1 MKSKPIIIV
10 AGEPKSIFFEIFI
23 KSIKIHSFKSPIIL
37 ISSIKLL
44 RFNLK
49 KYKCK
54 KDIQIL
60 NKNFLNNYKLD
71 NKKINLIHVD
81 YRNSNNFKNNILNTK
96 IYIKNCFETA
106 FKIIR
111 SGYSNK
117 LINGPINKSTFLDKK
132 FLGLTEYISKKFKK
146 NNTAMLIY
154 NEDLSVCPLTTHLP
168 LKLVSSKINK
178 KKISEK
184 KKLIN
189 IFFTKYLGFKP
200 KIAVTGL
207 NPHCESILK
216 FNEDEKIIRP
226 TIKSLKKKGYN
237 IHGPF
242 SADTIFLKQNR
253 SRYNVILGMYH
264 DQVLSPLK
272 TLKEYDAINITLGL
286 PFIRVSPDHGPN
298 ETMINKNLSNP
309 LSLIRSLKFL
319 DKQ

>member
-146 NNTAMLIY
+146 NHTAMLIY

-184 KKLIN
+184 IKLIN

-226 TIKSLKKKGYN
+226 TIKSLKKRGYN

-286 PFIRVSPDHGPN
+286 PFFRVSPDHGPN

>member
-146 NNTAMLIY
+146 NHTAMLIY

-178 KKISEK
+178 KRFQ
-184 KKLIN
+184 KKLN
-189 IFFTKYLGFKP
+189 
-200 KIAVTGL
+200 
-207 NPHCESILK
+207 
-216 FNEDEKIIRP
+216 
-226 TIKSLKKKGYN
+226 
-237 IHGPF
+237 
-242 SADTIFLKQNR
+242 
-253 SRYNVILGMYH
+253 
-264 DQVLSPLK
+264 
-272 TLKEYDAINITLGL
+272 
-286 PFIRVSPDHGPN
+286 
-298 ETMINKNLSNP
+298 
-309 LSLIRSLKFL
+309 
-319 DKQ
+319 

>member
-184 KKLIN
+184 IKLIN
-189 IFFTKYLGFKP
+189 VFFTKYLGFKP

-286 PFIRVSPDHGPN
+286 PFFRVSPDHGPN

>member
-146 NNTAMLIY
+146 NHTAMLIY

-184 KKLIN
+184 IKLIN

-286 PFIRVSPDHGPN
+286 PFFRVSPDHGPN
-298 ETMINKNLSNP
+298 ETMTNKNLSNP

>member
-146 NNTAMLIY
+146 NHTAMLIY

-184 KKLIN
+184 IKLIN
-189 IFFTKYLGFKP
+189 VFFTKYLGFKP

-286 PFIRVSPDHGPN
+286 PFFRVSPDHGPN

>member
-146 NNTAMLIY
+146 NHTAMLIY

-184 KKLIN
+184 IKLIN
-189 IFFTKYLGFKP
+189 VFFTKYLGFKP

-286 PFIRVSPDHGPN
+286 PFFRFH
-298 ETMINKNLSNP
+298 
-309 LSLIRSLKFL
+309 LIMVLM
-319 DKQ
+319 KQ

>member
-54 KDIQIL
+54 KYIQIL

-146 NNTAMLIY
+146 NHTAMLIY

-184 KKLIN
+184 IKLIN

-226 TIKSLKKKGYN
+226 TIKSLKKRGYN

-286 PFIRVSPDHGPN
+286 PFFRVSPDHGPN

>member
-23 KSIKIHSFKSPIIL
+23 KSIKVHSFKSPIIL

-81 YRNSNNFKNNILNTK
+81 YQNSNKFKNNIVNTK
-96 IYIKNCFETA
+96 NYIKNCFETA

-146 NNTAMLIY
+146 NHTAMLIY

-184 KKLIN
+184 IKLIN

-253 SRYNVILGMYH
+253 TRYNVILGMYH

-286 PFIRVSPDHGPN
+286 PFFRVSPDHGPN
-298 ETMINKNLSNP
+298 EIMINKNSSNP

>member
-146 NNTAMLIY
+146 NHTAMLIY

-184 KKLIN
+184 IKLIN
-189 IFFTKYLGFKP
+189 VFFTKYLGFKP

-286 PFIRVSPDHGPN
+286 PFFRISPDHGPN
-298 ETMINKNLSNP
+298 ETMINKNSSNP

>member
-146 NNTAMLIY
+146 NHTAMLIY

-184 KKLIN
+184 TKLIN

-216 FNEDEKIIRP
+216 FNEDEKIIKP

-286 PFIRVSPDHGPN
+286 PFFRVSPDHGPN

>member
-60 NKNFLNNYKLD
+60 NKDFLNNYKLD

-146 NNTAMLIY
+146 NHTAMLIY

-184 KKLIN
+184 AKLIN

-286 PFIRVSPDHGPN
+286 PFFRVSPDHGPN

>member
-60 NKNFLNNYKLD
+60 NKDFLNNYKLD

-184 KKLIN
+184 IKLIN
-189 IFFTKYLGFKP
+189 VFFTKYLGFKP

-216 FNEDEKIIRP
+216 FNEDEKIIKP

-286 PFIRVSPDHGPN
+286 PFFRVSPDHGPN